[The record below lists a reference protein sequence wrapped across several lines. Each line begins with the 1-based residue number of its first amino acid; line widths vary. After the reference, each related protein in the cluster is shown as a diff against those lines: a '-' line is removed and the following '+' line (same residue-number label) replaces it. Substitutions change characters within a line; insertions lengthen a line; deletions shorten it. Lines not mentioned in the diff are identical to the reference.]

1 MESGNVKY
9 LIGNCVDDPD
19 FYYVQCENRVFEF
32 DHKPDKVEVE
42 DYYIDILAEEDI
54 DRHEAEVGAKLDGEE
69 LQRLSWQVVHEA
81 DDAFGNPTKWS
92 ARLFS
97 DVFLW
102 INKGNAV
109 YSIYDA
115 EGYPPLETFESLED
129 AMAWA
134 DELAADG
141 RDIENSIP
149 DETTPDTEE
158 KQEIGPDPVGNI
170 IRLDNVLKT
179 MPDKL
184 AEAKDR
190 LETLTNQLES
200 AKIEVTKPFQQ
211 EEELA
216 EKLKRL
222 AELNALLNMDEKGT
236 DALILEDD
244 EQPAIVNSDMAVT
257 PITSVKTKPMLKKKV
272 VGLCL

>member
-1 MESGNVKY
+1 M
-9 LIGNCVDDPD
+9 
-19 FYYVQCENRVFEF
+19 
-32 DHKPDKVEVE
+32 
-42 DYYIDILAEEDI
+42 
-54 DRHEAEVGAKLDGEE
+54 
-69 LQRLSWQVVHEA
+69 
-81 DDAFGNPTKWS
+81 
-92 ARLFS
+92 
-97 DVFLW
+97 
-102 INKGNAV
+102 
-109 YSIYDA
+109 
-115 EGYPPLETFESLED
+115 ETFESLED

-158 KQEIGPDPVGNI
+158 KQEIGPDPVENI

-257 PITSVKTKPMLKKKV
+257 PITSVKTKPMLKKKWLDYAYKKM
-272 VGLCL
+272 GRISMEITEIECKILRIKAGAILILGMQLGSELQLDTEENERMF